1 MMDTELLTM
10 ITRAGLLFSVMFCI
24 GNVLYTEIR
33 GEGYTMSKVISGA
46 IRRRKHANPKTGKR
60 FFCYFDATEN
70 GFVERR
76 IEIGANRHAGK

>member
-1 MMDTELLTM
+1 MMDMELLTM

-33 GEGYTMSKVISGA
+33 
-46 IRRRKHANPKTGKR
+46 ANPKTGKR